1 MDVDK
6 MKNIYV
12 FDMDGTLIDSMG
24 YFADGMVNILREDGI
39 DYPEDIVNIIT
50 PLGTVK
56 TIELF
61 SQMGVKGT
69 YEEIGQRM
77 ADNMLSLYS
86 EVIKIKP
93 FVKEYLNKLKA
104 EGKKLY
110 VLTAS
115 PHLTV
120 DVCLKNNGVYD
131 LFEDVWSTDDYVGMT
146 KNSPEIYIVLAERVG
161 CGVEDIV
168 FFDDNILALENAK
181 KAGVHT
187 VGVYDEHY
195 PVPKEEVKAMADEYI
210 MSFEERL

>member
-1 MDVDK
+1 

-24 YFADGMVNILREDGI
+24 HFAEGMVKILREDKI
-39 DYPEDIVNIIT
+39 DYPDDIVNIIT
-50 PLGTVK
+50 PLGTIK

-61 SQMGVKGT
+61 SQMGVRGT
-69 YEEIGQRM
+69 YEEIGKRM
-77 ADNMLSLYS
+77 ADNMLYLYS
-86 EVIKIKP
+86 EVIKLKP
-93 FVKEYLNKLKA
+93 FVKEYITKLKA

-120 DVCLKNNGVYD
+120 DICLKNNGVYD
-131 LFEDVWSTDDYVGMT
+131 MFSEVWSSDDFAPLT
-146 KNSPEIYIVLAERVG
+146 KNMPDIHNALAERVG
-161 CGVEDIV
+161 CSVDDIV

-181 KAGVHT
+181 KAGVYT
-187 VGVYDEHY
+187 VGVFDEHY

>member
-1 MDVDK
+1 

-12 FDMDGTLIDSMG
+12 FDMDGTLVDSMG
-24 YFADGMVNILREDGI
+24 HFADGMVSILLEDGI

-50 PLGTVK
+50 PLGTIK

-69 YEEIGQRM
+69 YEEIGKRM
-77 ADNMLSLYS
+77 ADNMVRLYS
-86 EVIKIKP
+86 EFIKTKP
-93 FVKEYLNKLKA
+93 YVKEYLNKLKS

-120 DVCLKNNGVYD
+120 DVCLKNNEVYD
-131 LFEDVWSTDDYVGMT
+131 MFEAVWSSDDYVGMT
-146 KNSPEIYIVLAERVG
+146 KNSPDIYVAMAERIG
-161 CGVEDIV
+161 CKIEDII

-181 KAGVHT
+181 KAGIYT

-195 PVPKEEVKAMADEYI
+195 QVPREEVKAMADEYI
-210 MSFEERL
+210 MSFEELL

>member
-1 MDVDK
+1 

-12 FDMDGTLIDSMG
+12 FDMDGTLVDSMG
-24 YFADGMVNILREDGI
+24 YFADGMVSILREDGI

-50 PLGTVK
+50 PLGTIK

-77 ADNMLSLYS
+77 ADNMLRLYS
-86 EVIKIKP
+86 KFIKTKP
-93 FVKEYLNKLKA
+93 FVKEYLNKLKN

-131 LFEDVWSTDDYVGMT
+131 MFCEVWSSDDFVGMT
-146 KNSPEIYIVLAERVG
+146 KNSPEIYLSLAERVG
-161 CGVEDIV
+161 CKIEDIV
-168 FFDDNILALENAK
+168 FFDDNVLALKNAK
-181 KAGVHT
+181 KAGIYT
-187 VGVYDEHY
+187 VGVFDEHY
-195 PVPKEEVKAMADEYI
+195 QVPKEEVKAVADEYI
-210 MSFEERL
+210 MSFKEKL